1 MQYVEAP
8 TECEVAD
15 HVLFMAGGITGCPD
29 WQAEFLP
36 LVEGTPW
43 TLVNPR
49 RKNFPIHDP
58 DAARAQIEWEHR
70 HLARANAR
78 LFWFPCETLCPIVL
92 FELGAWSKVSGLMF
106 VGVHPKYQRRS
117 DVEIQL
123 ELARP
128 DVRVVYSL
136 EDLARQVKESAS
148 KPTVRKRRQR
158 VFPMD

>member
-1 MQYVEAP
+1 MNYIESP
-8 TECEVAD
+8 NECAGTD
-15 HVLFMAGGITGCPD
+15 HVLFMAGGISGCPD
-29 WQAEFLP
+29 WQAEFVP
-36 LVEGTPW
+36 MVVDTPW

-58 DAARAQIEWEHR
+58 SAARAQIEWEHR

-78 LFWFPCETLCPIVL
+78 MFWFPRETLCPIVL

-106 VGVHPKYQRRS
+106 VGVHPDYQRRQ

-136 EDLARQVKESAS
+136 ADLAQQVRESAS
-148 KPTVRKRRQR
+148 KPPVRRRRQR
-158 VFPMD
+158 VFPLT